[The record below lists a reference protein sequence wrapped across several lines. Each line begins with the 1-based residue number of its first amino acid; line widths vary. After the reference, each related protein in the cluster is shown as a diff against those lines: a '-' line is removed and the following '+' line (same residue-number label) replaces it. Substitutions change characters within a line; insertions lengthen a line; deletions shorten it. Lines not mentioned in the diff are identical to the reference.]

1 MSKEKGKRFDTRY
14 DSDDAFDNDP
24 EPASSAASA
33 ASAGFDFEITKRPLS
48 KKNRKVAEALAAKAA
63 EEAAKKEAAEAAK
76 KMAERRQKLFAMFPQ
91 LAPKPPPLPPRPSV
105 TCETCGAPKPEGAVG
120 WRESELGFTSYGICP
135 NCASKVKPRR
145 RKSPVLV
152 WLDQPDELSVLR
164 DKLVQ
169 KVSNT
174 SPNDKDKELIHGL
187 STLRPSS
194 LNARKQLLMQ
204 PIKASLMVKLKKKPH
219 GGTRRKSKSKSKSKT
234 KSKSRKS
241 KHH

>member
-1 MSKEKGKRFDTRY
+1 MSKQKGKRFDTSHVLDY
-14 DSDDAFDNDP
+14 AFDDDP

-48 KKNRKVAEALAAKAA
+48 KKNRKVSEALAAKAA
-63 EEAAKKEAAEAAK
+63 EEAAKKEAAEAAN
-76 KMAERRQKLFAMFPQ
+76 KMAEHRQKLFTMFPQ
-91 LAPKPPPLPPRPSV
+91 LAPKQPPPPPRPSV

-135 NCASKVKPRR
+135 KCASKVKPGR

-164 DKLVQ
+164 DELEHKA
-169 KVSNT
+169 
-174 SPNDKDKELIHGL
+174 SPNDKDKALIHGL

-194 LNARKQLLMQ
+194 LNAKNQLLMQ
-204 PIKASLMVKLKKKPH
+204 PMKELTMKKLKQDKK
-219 GGTRRKSKSKSKSKT
+219 GGTRRKSKSKTKS
-234 KSKSRKS
+234 KSKSRKF
-241 KHH
+241 KRH